1 MNALPMNVGD
11 AALSREQLMLRELF
25 QDHFKL
31 ADRFEAA
38 ANQIAQVERSLHSTG
53 EQPGIAE
60 LLLDA
65 ADQIRGAASTIEGM
79 NLDGFSRVLE
89 SLSRQIAGLPSR
101 LLKPADEMDFRAS
114 LREGIAQVLAESI
127 IDAKLQVE
135 SEAADV
141 AITDLVS
148 RIKMAMAQMGESS
161 ANYFAERNQLKGQL
175 EAEKEKNAV
184 LAKRMEYFEQDK
196 DNALRLISADFAAS
210 SNRAGKARLLD
221 FCAGMVIAFLVS
233 VTTLVPT
240 VEQYLK
246 TPSQHYQQR

>member
-1 MNALPMNVGD
+1 MSALPMNVGD

-38 ANQIAQVERSLHSTG
+38 ANQITQVERSLHSTG

-65 ADQIRGAASTIEGM
+65 ADQIRGAASTIHGM

-184 LAKRMEYFEQDK
+184 LTKRMEYFEQDK
-196 DNALRLISADFAAS
+196 DNALRLLSADFAAS

-221 FCAGMVIAFLVS
+221 FCAGMVIALLVS
-233 VTTLVPT
+233 MSTLVPT

>member
-1 MNALPMNVGD
+1 MSALPMNVGD

-65 ADQIRGAASTIEGM
+65 ADQIRGAASTIQGM

-196 DNALRLISADFAAS
+196 DNALRLLSADFAAS

-233 VTTLVPT
+233 VATLVPT

-246 TPSQHYQQR
+246 TPSQHHQQR

>member
-1 MNALPMNVGD
+1 MSALPMNVGD

-60 LLLDA
+60 LLMDS
-65 ADQIRGAASTIEGM
+65 ADQIRGAASTIQGM

-184 LAKRMEYFEQDK
+184 LAKRMEYFEHDK
-196 DNALRLISADFAAS
+196 DNALRLFSADFAAS
-210 SNRAGKARLLD
+210 SNRAGKTRLLD

-246 TPSQHYQQR
+246 TPSQDHQQR

>member
-1 MNALPMNVGD
+1 
-11 AALSREQLMLRELF
+11 MLRELF

-60 LLLDA
+60 LLLDS
-65 ADQIRGAASTIEGM
+65 ADQIRGAASTIQGM

-175 EAEKEKNAV
+175 EAEKEKNAG

-196 DNALRLISADFAAS
+196 DNALRLLSADFAAS

>member
-1 MNALPMNVGD
+1 MSALPMNVGD

-65 ADQIRGAASTIEGM
+65 ADQIRGAASTIQGM

-184 LAKRMEYFEQDK
+184 LTKRMEYFEQDK
-196 DNALRLISADFAAS
+196 DNALRLLSADFAAS

-221 FCAGMVIAFLVS
+221 FCAGMVIAFLMS
-233 VTTLVPT
+233 AATLVPT

-246 TPSQHYQQR
+246 TPSEYHQQR

>member
-1 MNALPMNVGD
+1 MSALPMNVGD

-65 ADQIRGAASTIEGM
+65 ADQIRGAASTIQGM

-114 LREGIAQVLAESI
+114 LREGIAKVLAESI

-184 LAKRMEYFEQDK
+184 LARRMEYFEQDK
-196 DNALRLISADFAAS
+196 DNALRLLSADFAAS

>member
-1 MNALPMNVGD
+1 MSALPMNVGD

-65 ADQIRGAASTIEGM
+65 ANQIRGAASTIQGM
-79 NLDGFSRVLE
+79 NLDGFSRVIE

-114 LREGIAQVLAESI
+114 LREGIAQVLAKSI

-148 RIKMAMAQMGESS
+148 RIKIAMAQMGESS

-184 LAKRMEYFEQDK
+184 LTKRMEYFEQDK
-196 DNALRLISADFAAS
+196 DNALRLLSADFAAS

-221 FCAGMVIAFLVS
+221 FCAGMGIAFLMS
-233 VTTLVPT
+233 VATLVPT

-246 TPSQHYQQR
+246 TPSEHHQQR

>member
-1 MNALPMNVGD
+1 MSALPMNVGD

-60 LLLDA
+60 LLLDS
-65 ADQIRGAASTIEGM
+65 ADQIRGAASTIQGM

-175 EAEKEKNAV
+175 EAEKEKNAG

-196 DNALRLISADFAAS
+196 DNALRLLSADFAAS